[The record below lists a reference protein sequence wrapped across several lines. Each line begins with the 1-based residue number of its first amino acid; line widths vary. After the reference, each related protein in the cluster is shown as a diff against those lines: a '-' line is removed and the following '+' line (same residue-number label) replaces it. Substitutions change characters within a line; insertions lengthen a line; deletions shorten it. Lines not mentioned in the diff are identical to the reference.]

1 MLTIRQVKILE
12 SLINNNDEYFTSNQ
26 LAQQFN
32 VSIRTIKSDLKEIKK
47 FSETN
52 NNFKIEA
59 LPSKGTKLVI
69 YDKKALLSSLNKFT
83 HKVDYPNKD
92 NINRTTELIKK
103 LVFANTYIS
112 KYSMMESLY
121 ISESTLY
128 QTVNEAK
135 QKLKEFNL
143 NISYKTNHGYYIE
156 GDEVDKRHYIMVN
169 NRCLN
174 NSIVI
179 NEEVA
184 RIYNIIANT
193 FVDNKYQINEKNL
206 QNITMHVALT
216 IQRVKDGNY
225 ANIKNTSSLKE
236 TVEYKISENILNHL
250 LIELKMEIMQI

>member
-92 NINRTTELIKK
+92 NIT
-103 LVFANTYIS
+103 
-112 KYSMMESLY
+112 
-121 ISESTLY
+121 
-128 QTVNEAK
+128 
-135 QKLKEFNL
+135 
-143 NISYKTNHGYYIE
+143 
-156 GDEVDKRHYIMVN
+156 
-169 NRCLN
+169 
-174 NSIVI
+174 
-179 NEEVA
+179 
-184 RIYNIIANT
+184 
-193 FVDNKYQINEKNL
+193 
-206 QNITMHVALT
+206 
-216 IQRVKDGNY
+216 
-225 ANIKNTSSLKE
+225 
-236 TVEYKISENILNHL
+236 
-250 LIELKMEIMQI
+250 